1 MKITHIEVG
10 LTKRVQL
17 RDFEPAEPF
26 VKFTAEVAATP
37 EEAEADASKLMQS
50 VVRVIHEGFAVPV
63 AKGGKPVLV
72 MDNTKPADP
81 DDANRAILVAEAEAN
96 KPATPAAA
104 DDMGLP
110 PADPGPRQDLDTY
123 VTDPQV
129 DHAAAAKVELS
140 DLQEAAA
147 KAAAKIKPAEVKK
160 LIAVHGKSL
169 AEVPEDKY
177 EELLAALKG
186 AQ

>member
-26 VKFTAEVAATP
+26 VKFTAEVASTP

-50 VVRVIHEGFAVPV
+50 VVRVIHEGFAMPP

-72 MDNTKPADP
+72 VDNTNTQQDNSQ
-81 DDANRAILVAEAEAN
+81 DRS
-96 KPATPAAA
+96 AAA
-104 DDMGLP
+104 AAARAAAPASGNADNMGLP
-110 PADPGPRQDLDTY
+110 PEEASDTAAS
-123 VTDPQV
+123 DPQV
-129 DHAAAAKVELS
+129 APAAAAKIELS

-147 KAAAKIKPAEVKK
+147 KAAAKITPAGVKK
-160 LIAVHGKSL
+160 LISAHAKTL